1 MMSSTFY
8 DDFIECIPLLM
19 AIFLLFIAPFLTDY
33 AEKHARFSFFYWL
46 VLLLFATSIFA
57 IMPYSNQLNR
67 YEAALKEDKPL
78 YAASQE
84 EENAYMQ
91 QHKEKEHELEIRKEN
106 YVLSLMQ
113 SGMSKEDAEDQTSD
127 AFLEEDLKLSDDY
140 IDGLN
145 KLGHTPPRDEL
156 LTMIDAEKQKRTE
169 SIIKWDIIVAAIYCL
184 GVYAYDKRK
193 TQHRDSWR

>member
-1 MMSSTFY
+1 MSSTFY
-8 DDFIECIPLLM
+8 DDFIEYIPLLM
-19 AIFLLFIAPFLTDY
+19 AIFLLFIAPVLTDY

-46 VLLLFATSIFA
+46 ILFLFTTSIFA
-57 IMPYSNQLNR
+57 FVLYSDQLNR
-67 YEAALKEDKPL
+67 YEAALKGVKPL
-78 YAASQE
+78 YAASLE
-84 EENAYMQ
+84 EKNAYMQ
-91 QHKEKEHELEIRKEN
+91 QHKKKEHELELRKEN

-113 SGMSKEDAEDQTSD
+113 SGISKEDAEDQASD

-140 IDGLN
+140 LDGLN

-156 LTMIDAEKQKRTE
+156 LAMIDAEEKKRTE

-193 TQHRDSWR
+193 TKNRDSWR

>member
-8 DDFIECIPLLM
+8 DDFIEYIPLLM
-19 AIFLLFIAPFLTDY
+19 AIFLLFIAPVLTDY

-46 VLLLFATSIFA
+46 ILFLFTTSIFA
-57 IMPYSNQLNR
+57 FVLYSDQLNR
-67 YEAALKEDKPL
+67 YEAALKGVKPL
-78 YAASQE
+78 YAASLE
-84 EENAYMQ
+84 EKNAYMQ
-91 QHKEKEHELEIRKEN
+91 QHKKKEHELELRKEN

-113 SGMSKEDAEDQTSD
+113 SGISKEDAEDQASD

-140 IDGLN
+140 LDGLN

-156 LTMIDAEKQKRTE
+156 LAMIDAEEKKRTE

-193 TQHRDSWR
+193 TKNRDSWR

>member
-8 DDFIECIPLLM
+8 DDFIEYIPLLM
-19 AIFLLFIAPFLTDY
+19 AIFLLFIAPVLTDY

-46 VLLLFATSIFA
+46 ILFLFTTSIFA
-57 IMPYSNQLNR
+57 FVLYSDQLNR
-67 YEAALKEDKPL
+67 YEAALKGVKPL
-78 YAASQE
+78 YAASLE
-84 EENAYMQ
+84 EKNAYMQ
-91 QHKEKEHELEIRKEN
+91 QHKKKEHELELRKEN
-106 YVLSLMQ
+106 YVLSLLQ
-113 SGMSKEDAEDQTSD
+113 SGISKEDAEDQASD

-140 IDGLN
+140 LDGLN

-156 LTMIDAEKQKRTE
+156 LAMIDAEEKKRTE

-193 TQHRDSWR
+193 TKNRYSWR

>member
-1 MMSSTFY
+1 MSSTFY
-8 DDFIECIPLLM
+8 DDFIEYIPLLM
-19 AIFLLFIAPFLTDY
+19 AIFLLFIAPVLTDY

-46 VLLLFATSIFA
+46 ILLLFTTSIFA
-57 IMPYSNQLNR
+57 FVLYSDQLNR
-67 YEAALKEDKPL
+67 YEAALKGVKPL
-78 YAASQE
+78 YAASLE
-84 EENAYMQ
+84 EEDAYMQ
-91 QHKEKEHELEIRKEN
+91 QHKKKEHELELRKEN

-113 SGMSKEDAEDQTSD
+113 SGISKEDAEDQASD

-140 IDGLN
+140 LDGLN

-156 LTMIDAEKQKRTE
+156 LAMIDAEEKKRTE

-193 TQHRDSWR
+193 TKNRDSWR

>member
-1 MMSSTFY
+1 MSSTFY
-8 DDFIECIPLLM
+8 DDFIEYIPLLM
-19 AIFLLFIAPFLTDY
+19 AIFLLFIAPVLTDY

-46 VLLLFATSIFA
+46 ILLLFTTSIFA
-57 IMPYSNQLNR
+57 FVLYSDQLNR
-67 YEAALKEDKPL
+67 YEAALKGGKPL
-78 YAASQE
+78 YAASLE
-84 EENAYMQ
+84 EEDAYMQ
-91 QHKEKEHELEIRKEN
+91 QHKKKEHELELRKEN

-113 SGMSKEDAEDQTSD
+113 SGISKEDAEDQASD

-140 IDGLN
+140 LDGLN

-156 LTMIDAEKQKRTE
+156 LAMIDAEEKKRTE

-193 TQHRDSWR
+193 TKNRDSWR

>member
-1 MMSSTFY
+1 
-8 DDFIECIPLLM
+8 M
-19 AIFLLFIAPFLTDY
+19 AIFFLFIAPFLTDY
-33 AEKHARFSFFYWL
+33 AKKHARFSFFYWL

-57 IMPYSNQLNR
+57 FTLCSDQLNR
-67 YEAALKEDKPL
+67 YEAALKGDKPL

-84 EENAYMQ
+84 EEDAYMQ
-91 QHKEKEHELEIRKEN
+91 QHEEKEHELELRKEN

-113 SGMSKEDAEDQTSD
+113 SGMSKEDAEDQASD

-140 IDGLN
+140 LDGLN

-156 LTMIDAEKQKRTE
+156 LTMIDAEEQKRTE

-184 GVYAYDKRK
+184 GVYVYHRK
-193 TQHRDSWR
+193 KNPKEASHE

>member
-1 MMSSTFY
+1 MSSTFY
-8 DDFIECIPLLM
+8 DDFIEYIPLLM

-57 IMPYSNQLNR
+57 FMPYSDQLNR
-67 YEAALKEDKPL
+67 YEAALKGVKPL

-84 EENAYMQ
+84 EEDAYMQ
-91 QHKEKEHELEIRKEN
+91 QQKEKEHELELRKEN
-106 YVLSLMQ
+106 YVFSLMQ
-113 SGMSKEDAEDQTSD
+113 SGMSKEDAEDQASD

-140 IDGLN
+140 LDGIN

-156 LTMIDAEKQKRTE
+156 LTMIAVEEQKRTK
-169 SIIKWDIIVAAIYCL
+169 SIIEWDIIVAALYCL

-193 TQHRDSWR
+193 TKNRDSWK

>member
-8 DDFIECIPLLM
+8 DDFIEYIPLLM
-19 AIFLLFIAPFLTDY
+19 AIFLLFIAPVLTDY
-33 AEKHARFSFFYWL
+33 AEEHARFSFFYWL
-46 VLLLFATSIFA
+46 ILLLFTTSIFA
-57 IMPYSNQLNR
+57 FMLYSDQLNR
-67 YEAALKEDKPL
+67 YEAALKGVKPL

-84 EENAYMQ
+84 EEDAYMQ
-91 QHKEKEHELEIRKEN
+91 QHKEKEHELELRKEN

-113 SGMSKEDAEDQTSD
+113 SGISKEDAEDQASD

-140 IDGLN
+140 LDGLN

-156 LTMIDAEKQKRTE
+156 LTMIDAEEQKRTE

-184 GVYAYDKRK
+184 GVYVYHRK
-193 TQHRDSWR
+193 KNPKEASHE

>member
-8 DDFIECIPLLM
+8 DDFIEYIPLLM
-19 AIFLLFIAPFLTDY
+19 AIFLLFIAPVLTDY

-46 VLLLFATSIFA
+46 ILLLFTTSIFA
-57 IMPYSNQLNR
+57 FVLYSDQLNR
-67 YEAALKEDKPL
+67 YEAALKGVKPL
-78 YAASQE
+78 YAASLE
-84 EENAYMQ
+84 EEDAYMQ
-91 QHKEKEHELEIRKEN
+91 QHKKKEHELELRKEN

-113 SGMSKEDAEDQTSD
+113 SGISKEDAEDQASD

-140 IDGLN
+140 LDGLN

-156 LTMIDAEKQKRTE
+156 LAMIDAEEKKRTE

-193 TQHRDSWR
+193 TKNRDSWR

>member
-8 DDFIECIPLLM
+8 DDFIEYIPLLM
-19 AIFLLFIAPFLTDY
+19 AIFLLFIAPVLTDY

-46 VLLLFATSIFA
+46 ILFLFTTSIFA
-57 IMPYSNQLNR
+57 FVLYSDQLNR
-67 YEAALKEDKPL
+67 YEAALKGAKPL
-78 YAASQE
+78 YAASLE
-84 EENAYMQ
+84 EKNAYMQ
-91 QHKEKEHELEIRKEN
+91 QHKKKEHELELRKEN

-113 SGMSKEDAEDQTSD
+113 SGISKEDAEDQASD

-140 IDGLN
+140 LDGLN

-156 LTMIDAEKQKRTE
+156 LAMIDAEEKKRTE

-193 TQHRDSWR
+193 TKNRDSWR

>member
-8 DDFIECIPLLM
+8 DDFIEYIPLLM

-46 VLLLFATSIFA
+46 VLLLFTTSIFA
-57 IMPYSNQLNR
+57 FMLYSDQLNR
-67 YEAALKEDKPL
+67 YEAALKGVKPL
-78 YAASQE
+78 YTASQE
-84 EENAYMQ
+84 EEDAYMQ
-91 QHKEKEHELEIRKEN
+91 QHKEKEHELELRKEN

-140 IDGLN
+140 LDGLN

-156 LTMIDAEKQKRTE
+156 LTMIDAEEQKRTE
-169 SIIKWDIIVAAIYCL
+169 SIIRWDIIVAAIYCL
-184 GVYAYDKRK
+184 GVYVYHRK
-193 TQHRDSWR
+193 KNQKEASHE

>member
-8 DDFIECIPLLM
+8 DDFIEYIPLLM
-19 AIFLLFIAPFLTDY
+19 AIFLLFIAPVLTDY

-46 VLLLFATSIFA
+46 ILFLFTTSIFA
-57 IMPYSNQLNR
+57 FVLYSDQLNR
-67 YEAALKEDKPL
+67 YEAALKGVKPL
-78 YAASQE
+78 YAASLE
-84 EENAYMQ
+84 EKNAYMQ
-91 QHKEKEHELEIRKEN
+91 QHKKKEHELELRKEN
-106 YVLSLMQ
+106 YVLSLLQ
-113 SGMSKEDAEDQTSD
+113 SGISKEDAEDQASD

-140 IDGLN
+140 LDGLN

-156 LTMIDAEKQKRTE
+156 LAMIDAEEKKRTE

-193 TQHRDSWR
+193 TKNRDSWR